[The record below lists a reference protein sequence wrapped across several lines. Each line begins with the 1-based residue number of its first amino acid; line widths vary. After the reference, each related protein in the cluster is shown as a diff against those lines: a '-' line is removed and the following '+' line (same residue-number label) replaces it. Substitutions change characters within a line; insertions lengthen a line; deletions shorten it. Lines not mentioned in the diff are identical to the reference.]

1 MWAVVAWWPRCSDVL
16 ILATVPPISGPLPP
30 PPLPPQWRPC
40 YPAAQ
45 HPPVM
50 GNFNQSQSWADC
62 LQTMGLSSVSC
73 YTFPLCFVISTD
85 WLFVSRVPYLL
96 CYLIAVIST
105 LYLHYIM
112 LVSVWFCENAAKE
125 WQFRDVSMDKI
136 LGIQCKVFSHISLR
150 LRVSVP
156 ES

>member
-16 ILATVPPISGPLPP
+16 ILATVPRISASVAHYHHHHYHHSGDLVT
-30 PPLPPQWRPC
+30 
-40 YPAAQ
+40 Q